1 MKKKKKKSQ
10 LKENQKDLEKL
21 GIILVAVIAVITI
34 LVLGIK
40 SNKSGSTLSIKER
53 VNKVNKLVIAG
64 VSKEELNKVIK
75 SDKLDSNY
83 LLTGEDC
90 YFRLKPSN
98 EIIKNNN
105 LANYSKIQ
113 NTLATKVEKLVS
125 EELEIQMNDDKYIRK
140 ENNAKVYSGT
150 LKSFYLTQY
159 LVDLKNLEEKVYAEY
174 SIEDNDNEILRYKS
188 KVMAMRILDE
198 HLGEYKNLDQ
208 YSGFNIYV
216 YEDDSKTAD
225 SIVSYLNMLQGV
237 NYSNETVTNLEKT
250 REERLTSY
258 LEDAHENDLF
268 KDIEL

>member
-1 MKKKKKKSQ
+1 MKKKTKKSKI
-10 LKENQKDLEKL
+10 KENQKDLEKL
-21 GIILVAVIAVITI
+21 GIILVVVISVITI

-40 SNKSGSTLSIKER
+40 ANKDGSTLSIKDR
-53 VNKVNKLVIAG
+53 VDKVNKLVIAG

-90 YFRLKPSN
+90 YFRLKPSD

-113 NTLATKVEKLVS
+113 NTLANKVEKLVS

-150 LKSFYLTQY
+150 LKAFYLTQY
-159 LVDLKNLEEKVYAEY
+159 LVDLKNLEEKIYAEY
-174 SIEDNDNEILRYKS
+174 SIEDNNEILRYKS

-225 SIVSYLNMLQGV
+225 SIANYLNMLQGV